1 MKVWLN
7 GEFVDKKD
15 ATINVFDH
23 AVLYGDGIFEGIRVY
38 GGKIFKC
45 AEHLDRLFGS
55 GEYIRLDIPYT
66 KAQLTEAMEEAI
78 QVNDRVDAY
87 IRLVVTRGEGN
98 LGVSPF
104 ICPSANTFII
114 VDSIALYNEE
124 MYIQGLPVI
133 IAKTVRTS
141 ASMLSP
147 SAKTLNYLNN
157 IVAKIESIDAGA
169 SEAIMLNA
177 DGYVAECTADNIFFV
192 KDGKIFTPSPE
203 AGMLMGITRQV
214 VLDLAGELGIE
225 AVEQLFDTEF
235 GFAADECFLTGTG
248 AEIIAV
254 TKIDDKTIGNG
265 SAGPITMKLL
275 EAFRN
280 LTRQG

>member
-15 ATINVFDH
+15 ATVNVFDH

-45 AEHLDRLFGS
+45 SEHLDRLFGS
-55 GEYIRLDIPYT
+55 AEYIRLDIPYT
-66 KAQLTEAMEEAI
+66 KAQLADAMNEAVR
-78 QVNDRVDAY
+78 VNDRVDAY
-87 IRLVVTRGEGN
+87 IRLVVTRGEGY
-98 LGVSPF
+98 LGISPF
-104 ICPSANTFII
+104 NCKKATVFII
-114 VDSIALYNEE
+114 VDSIALYSEQ
-124 MYIQGLPVI
+124 MYTDGLPVI

-157 IVAKIESIDAGA
+157 IVAKIESVDAGV

-177 DGYVAECTADNIFFV
+177 DGYIAECTADNIFFV
-192 KDGKIFTPSPE
+192 TDGKVFTPPPE

-225 AVEQLFDTEF
+225 AVEQLFGPEF
-235 GFAADECFLTGTG
+235 AFAADECFLTGTG

-254 TKIDDKTIGNG
+254 TKIDDNVIGTG

-275 EAFRN
+275 AAFRN
-280 LTRQG
+280 LTCQG

>member
-38 GGKIFKC
+38 GGNIFKC
-45 AEHLDRLFGS
+45 DEHLDRLFGS
-55 GEYIRLDIPYT
+55 AEYIRLNIPYT

-78 QVNDRVDAY
+78 RVNDRVDAY
-87 IRLVVTRGEGN
+87 IRLVVTRGVGD
-98 LGVSPF
+98 LGISPF
-104 ICPSANTFII
+104 ACPKANTFII
-114 VDSIALYNEE
+114 VDSIALYCEQ
-124 MYIQGLPVI
+124 MYTQGLPVI

-157 IVAKIESIDAGA
+157 IVAKIESVDAGV

-177 DGYVAECTADNIFFV
+177 DGYIAECTADNIFFV
-192 KDGKIFTPSPE
+192 KDGKVFTPPPE

-214 VLDLAGELGIE
+214 VLDLAGVLGIE

-235 GFAADECFLTGTG
+235 AFAADECFLTGTG

-265 SAGPITMKLL
+265 SAGPVTMKLL

>member
-7 GEFVDKKD
+7 GEFVDKED

-45 AEHLDRLFGS
+45 VEHLDRLFGS
-55 GEYIRLDIPYT
+55 AEYIRLNIPYT

-78 QVNDRVDAY
+78 RVNDRVGAY
-87 IRLVVTRGEGN
+87 IRLVVTRGVGD
-98 LGVSPF
+98 LGISPF
-104 ICPSANTFII
+104 ACPKANTFII
-114 VDSIALYNEE
+114 VDSIALYCEQ
-124 MYIQGLPVI
+124 MYTQGLPVI

-157 IVAKIESIDAGA
+157 IVAKIESVDAGV

-177 DGYVAECTADNIFFV
+177 DGYIAECTADNIFFV
-192 KDGKIFTPSPE
+192 KDGKVFTPPSE

-214 VLDLAGELGIE
+214 VLELAGVLGIE
-225 AVEQLFDTEF
+225 AIEQLFDTEF
-235 GFAADECFLTGTG
+235 AFAADECFLTGTG

-254 TKIDDKTIGNG
+254 TKIDDKTIGSG

>member
-7 GEFVDKKD
+7 GEFVDSQD
-15 ATINVFDH
+15 AKINVFDH

-55 GEYIRLDIPYT
+55 AEYIRLDIPYT
-66 KAQLTEAMEEAI
+66 KAQLTDAMNEAVR
-78 QVNDRVDAY
+78 VNNRVDAY
-87 IRLVVTRGEGN
+87 IRLVVTRGVGD
-98 LGVSPF
+98 LGVNPF
-104 ICPSANTFII
+104 VCAKPSTFII
-114 VDSIALYNEE
+114 VDSIALYCEQ
-124 MYIQGLPVI
+124 MYEQGLPVI

-141 ASMLSP
+141 PSMLSP

-157 IVAKIESIDAGA
+157 TVAKIEAVDAGV

-177 DGYVAECTADNIFFV
+177 DGYVAECTGDNIFFV
-192 KDGKIFTPSPE
+192 KDGKVFTPPRE

-214 VLDLAGELGIE
+214 VLDLAADLGIE
-225 AVEQLFDTEF
+225 AIEQLFGKEF
-235 GFAADECFLTGTG
+235 VFEADECFLTGTG

-254 TKIDDKTIGNG
+254 TKIDDKIIGNG
-265 SAGPITMKLL
+265 SAGPITQKLL
-275 EAFRN
+275 GAFRE
-280 LTRQG
+280 LIRKG